1 MSVLEFAFPAMSGK
15 QIDSIAYSLIRK
27 MQPDVLLGKSPFD
40 IERFVDVHLEDMTGI
55 APDYRSDL
63 PSEIYGFTDTAENKL
78 VINAGLLDDE
88 WGDNERFYRSTVA
101 HEVGHCLLHVPLL
114 RQCKKDR
121 IFAEGKKK
129 DKVALYRKTPIP
141 LYRNPEWQAWRFAG
155 ALLMPEEVVK
165 WLVSQGASLR
175 EIARYFKVN
184 EVFVETRMKA
194 LKIQI

>member
-15 QIDSIAYSLIRK
+15 QIDNIAYSLIKK
-27 MQPDVLLGKSPFD
+27 MQPAVLLCESPFD
-40 IERFVDVHLEDMTGI
+40 VERFVDVHLEGMTGI

-121 IFAEGKKK
+121 IFTEGKKK

-141 LYRNPEWQAWRFAG
+141 LYKNPEWQAWRFAG
-155 ALLMPEEVVK
+155 ALLMPEQA
-165 WLVSQGASLR
+165 VSSLIRKGADLQ
-175 EIARYFKVN
+175 EMARHFKVN
-184 EVFVETRMKA
+184 GVFLETRMKA